1 MSGGSF
7 VQIHCRSIHIT
18 DLYCNTGEKIRYHHA
33 EISLNHIEIYAKQT
47 VPVPCEDPVTVFS
60 VLSIQIM
67 KIYKTSLMDIFK
79 FPDCDLRLVRFG
91 DKSVHL
97 LVHDMTECGIY
108 KSVITVEFQSLSIT
122 DHAYFNLTA

>member
-7 VQIHCRSIHIT
+7 VQIHCRSILIT

-47 VPVPCEDPVTVFS
+47 VPVPREDPVTVFS

-67 KIYKTSLMDIFK
+67 KIYKTSLMDIF
-79 FPDCDLRLVRFG
+79 
-91 DKSVHL
+91 
-97 LVHDMTECGIY
+97 
-108 KSVITVEFQSLSIT
+108 
-122 DHAYFNLTA
+122 